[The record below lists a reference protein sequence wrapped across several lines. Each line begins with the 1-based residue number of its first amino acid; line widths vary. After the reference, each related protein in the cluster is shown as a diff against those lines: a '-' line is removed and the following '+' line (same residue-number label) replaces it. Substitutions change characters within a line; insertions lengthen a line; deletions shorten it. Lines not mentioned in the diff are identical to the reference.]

1 MDKDVKT
8 FLIKWLSVLGSVLIA
23 LVGVAFLPQAV
34 TASVLQVIG
43 FFAILYWTF
52 KKLNSL

>member
-43 FFAILYWTF
+43 FFAILYWIF
-52 KKLNSL
+52 NKLNSL